1 MNDEDVDEQSEV
13 SFLIPQGTLSWQLIL
28 CAKSTPQSTHLTGV
42 RVPSARSR
50 RAARSAT
57 TGLLIEVFCGC
68 NCCTLLG
75 RRQTND
81 LIRWTQANQLT
92 DNWQNNTLLATGNK
106 HTAKDVKVTDAS
118 DSHVLDADSAD
129 RPIH

>member
-1 MNDEDVDEQSEV
+1 VATNFVCEID
-13 SFLIPQGTLSWQLIL
+13 
-28 CAKSTPQSTHLTGV
+28 PQSTHLTGV

-57 TGLLIEVFCGC
+57 TGLLIEVFCDC

-81 LIRWTQANQLT
+81 LIRWTQTNQLT
-92 DNWQNNTLLATGNK
+92 DNWQNNTLLANGNK